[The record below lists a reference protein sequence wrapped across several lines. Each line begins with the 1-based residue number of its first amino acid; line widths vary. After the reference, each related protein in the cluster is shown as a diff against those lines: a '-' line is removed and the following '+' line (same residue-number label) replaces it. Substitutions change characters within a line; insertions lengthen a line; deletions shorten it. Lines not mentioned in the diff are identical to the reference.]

1 MNKLVK
7 FFLLAWDKL
16 TAGMHL
22 KQPGLTYSACGP
34 FTKNKWRIQRS
45 KEKGDPR
52 YIYRI
57 ELDKSPFR
65 HDIAHGDFKDL
76 ARRTASDKVLHDKLF
91 NITKNPKYD
100 GYQRSLASM
109 VYNVLIKSP

>member
-7 FFLLAWDKL
+7 KLLLAWDKL

-22 KQPGLTYSACGP
+22 KHPGLTYIACGP

-45 KEKGDPR
+45 KKKGDSKC
-52 YIYRI
+52 IYRI

-65 HDIAHGDFKDL
+65 HDIAYGDFKDL
-76 ARRTASDKVLHDKLF
+76 ARRTATDKVLHDKLF

-100 GYQRSLASM
+100 GCQRSLASM